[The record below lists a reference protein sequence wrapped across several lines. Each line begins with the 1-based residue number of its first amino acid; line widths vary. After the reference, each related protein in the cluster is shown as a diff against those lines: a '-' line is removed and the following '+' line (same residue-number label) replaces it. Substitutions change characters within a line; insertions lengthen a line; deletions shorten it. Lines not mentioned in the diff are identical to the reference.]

1 MNEVDGGRLSQSST
15 ESLESKLANPATSSE
30 LNRRERP

>member
-1 MNEVDGGRLSQSST
+1 MNEVDSGRLSQSLT

-30 LNRRERP
+30 LGLRGRG